1 MKTNKDTNN
10 DIWYEELPEFCPP
23 LKAIAPQSEKF
34 YRVAKGDPTQNS
46 DFFSQRKLQPDK
58 QFNVD
63 ECIARAI
70 SIFKDT
76 EDALRLSLL
85 PKFKGGVI
93 AEIILTERDG
103 LIMKTFKNS
112 HYSWWRTK
120 QFDYKNTR
128 IIHL

>member
-1 MKTNKDTNN
+1 MKPIQNTND
-10 DIWYEELPEFCPP
+10 DIWYEELPKFCPP
-23 LKAIAPQSEKF
+23 SNAIAPQSEIF

-70 SIFKDT
+70 SIFRDT
-76 EDALRLSLL
+76 EDAIRISLL
-85 PKFKGGVI
+85 PKFKGGAI
-93 AEIILTERDG
+93 AEIILTEKDG
-103 LIMKTFKNS
+103 LIMKTFKDS

-120 QFDYKNTR
+120 QFDYKNAR